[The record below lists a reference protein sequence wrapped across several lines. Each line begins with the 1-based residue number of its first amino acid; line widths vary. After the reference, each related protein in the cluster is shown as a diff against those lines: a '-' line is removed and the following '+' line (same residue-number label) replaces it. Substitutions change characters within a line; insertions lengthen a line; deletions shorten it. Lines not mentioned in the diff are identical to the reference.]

1 MGATWQNYIGGEWVD
16 ARSGRTMDSTNP
28 ARTSEVLGSLC
39 RSGAEDVRDA
49 VDAAQGA
56 FESWRAMPAPK
67 RGDVV
72 LRAWRLM
79 EERAEQ
85 MAEALSREEGKVI
98 KEARG
103 EIQKTLNILEYLG
116 GEGRRLAGVAKPS
129 ELPRNY
135 AYTRREPLGVCALIT
150 PWNFP
155 VSLPAWK
162 IAPAIIA
169 GNTVVLKPSE
179 LTPATACEVVRCYAD
194 AGAPPGVLNMVHGL
208 GEEVGAP
215 LVAAPEVKAISFTG
229 SNLVGQHLYVEGA
242 KRSIK
247 VQCEMGGKN
256 AVIVMN
262 DADVDLAA
270 TGAAMGA
277 FGSTGQRCTAT
288 SRAIVHE
295 SVADEFVAAVRE
307 KAKGFVPGEA
317 FDPKAT
323 MGPLV
328 SREQL
333 DKVLSYLDVGQSE
346 AELVCGGHR
355 VTEGGLEDGYFVE
368 PTLFDRVPKG
378 ARIANEEIFGPV
390 LSVIRVRTFDEA
402 MEVANSVPYGLSSSL
417 YTNNYALVFEYADR
431 ADTGICHVNS
441 PTIGGEAHFPFGGMK
456 ATGIGGR
463 EMNEEAIEFFTEIK
477 TIYFDYTGA
486 KRESNV
492 Y

>member
-1 MGATWQNYIGGEWVD
+1 MASSWQNYIGGEWVG
-16 ARSGRTMDSTNP
+16 ARSGRTLDNTNP
-28 ARTSEVLGSLC
+28 ARTSEVLGQLC
-39 RSGAEDVRDA
+39 RSGAEDARDA
-49 VDAAQGA
+49 VKAASEA
-56 FESWRAMPAPK
+56 FAAWRAMPAPK

-79 EERAEQ
+79 EERAEHI
-85 MAEALSREEGKVI
+85 AELLSKEEGKVI

-116 GEGRRLAGVAKPS
+116 GEGRRFSGVSKPS
-129 ELPRNY
+129 ELPRNF
-135 AYTRREPLGVCALIT
+135 AFTRREPLGVCALIT

-162 IAPAIIA
+162 IAPAIVA

-179 LTPATACEVVRCYAD
+179 LTPATACEVVRCYVD
-194 AGAPPGVLNMVHGL
+194 AGAPPGVVNLVHGL
-208 GEEVGAP
+208 GGEVGAP
-215 LVAAPEVKAISFTG
+215 LVSAPEVKGISFTG

-242 KRSIK
+242 KRGIP

-256 AVIVMN
+256 PVIVMN

-270 TGAAMGA
+270 TGAATGA

-295 SVADEFVAAVRE
+295 SVADEFVAAVRQ
-307 KAKGFVPGEA
+307 KALGFVPGEA

-328 SREQL
+328 SQEQL
-333 DKVLSYLDVGQSE
+333 DKVLSYLDVGRSE
-346 AELVCGGHR
+346 AKLVCGGHR
-355 VTEGGLEDGYFVE
+355 VTEGGLGEGYFVA
-368 PTLFDRVPKG
+368 PTLFDHVSPD
-378 ARIANEEIFGPV
+378 ARIAKEEIFGPV
-390 LSVIRVRTFDEA
+390 LSVVRVRSFDEA
-402 MEVANSVPYGLSSSL
+402 MEVANSVAYGLSSSL

-431 ADTGICHVNS
+431 AETGICHVNS

-463 EMNEEAIEFFTEIK
+463 EMNEEALEFFTEIK

-486 KRESNV
+486 RRESNI